1 MELIADSLRN
11 TESKLEAL
19 GKEIETVSEEMV
31 TLSGKSR
38 EIHSKT
44 TALQSELEETGK
56 EFAEV
61 RHNIQE
67 RSNRKAGL
75 LHEVSALEQ
84 KLREDTREAAI
95 QGLLSHQQDFWV
107 LAEDRLNALLK
118 DLNTGLEGFDDNP
131 KDPAEVIKLLRNE
144 SENNRAFN
152 HRSARTHQAM
162 THYSTCLRK
171 LCEMRV
177 DKVQIPPSEKH
188 MRIDIIDRYFQ
199 DQHIVGLWS

>member
-1 MELIADSLRN
+1 MELIADSN
-11 TESKLEAL
+11 KDNESELEAL

-31 TLSGKSR
+31 TLSSKSR
-38 EIHSKT
+38 EINAKT
-44 TALQSELEETGK
+44 TTLQSELEAAGK
-56 EFAEV
+56 AFAEV

-75 LHEVSALEQ
+75 LHQVSALEQ
-84 KLREDTREAAI
+84 KLKEDTREAAI

-131 KDPAEVIKLLRNE
+131 KDPAEVIKFLRDE
-144 SENNRAFN
+144 KENNRAFN
-152 HRSARTHQAM
+152 HRSARTQQAM

-177 DKVQIPPSEKH
+177 DKAQIPPSEKH

-199 DQHIVGLWS
+199 DQQIVGLWS

>member
-1 MELIADSLRN
+1 MELIADSIRN
-11 TESKLEAL
+11 TESELEAL
-19 GKEIETVSEEMV
+19 GKEIDTVSQDIV

-38 EIHSKT
+38 EIHAKT
-44 TALQSELEETGK
+44 TALQSELEKTGK

-67 RSNRKAGL
+67 RSNHKAGL
-75 LHEVSALEQ
+75 LHELSVLEQ
-84 KLREDTREAAI
+84 KLKQDTREAAI
-95 QGLLSHQQDFWV
+95 QALLSDQQDFWV

-131 KDPAEVIKLLRNE
+131 KDPAEVIKFLRDE

-152 HRSARTHQAM
+152 PRSARTHEAM
-162 THYSTCLRK
+162 THYTNCLRK

-199 DQHIVGLWS
+199 DQQIVGLWS